1 VTHSIGIPY
10 DSEVLKINEV
20 MRRVDQMRN
29 QRMNPQDFIDK
40 VIDMFAKIGLEVRV
54 NAYTTGGIEQK
65 GNIEKV
71 EEIPDLYTF
80 DIEMIGRLD
89 SHEFDHDQMAHEVQN
104 NVLGI
109 KGAGGTIKAEKNLDE
124 IVAQYTKGHRH

>member
-89 SHEFDHDQMAHEVQN
+89 AHEFDHDQMAHEVQN